1 VKQAITPAGD
11 GMAGPGVKDLRIER
25 DPKVIFA
32 PARVTCERR
41 GDGTIHLRS
50 PLSLAPHARCVG
62 EWLVQWA
69 ERAPRRTCLAE
80 RDPTGWRRLSYAE
93 ALTRVEAIA
102 TWLHEAGLGPERPL
116 VVLSDNSIEH
126 ALLALAA
133 LHVGVPVASIS
144 VAYSLAS
151 SDHAKLKAIVSSLT
165 PGLIYVSS
173 AGAFSQALH
182 AIADLHD
189 AQVVTG
195 DADQSTEGAGPI
207 IPFSRLLERT
217 DPSRVSRAFA
227 AVGPDT
233 VAKILFTS
241 GSTGAPKGVINTH
254 RMLCSN
260 QQAMAQVWP
269 FLEETPPV
277 IVDWLPWSHTFGGNH
292 NFFLVLRNGGTL
304 YIDAGKPVPGAFERT
319 LTNLREVSPTIYCNV
334 PRGYDLLAS
343 ALRTDAELRRG
354 FFARLQ
360 VLLYAAAALP
370 KQPWDELIE
379 LSKGKAGDPIAIVS
393 AWGSTETAPLATSCH
408 FQAERPGNIGLPV
421 PGTELKL
428 VPVAGKLEVR
438 VRGPGIMPGYW
449 RAPGATA
456 AAFDDEGYYRIGDA
470 MRFADPEHPERGL
483 IFDGRIAEDFKLSSG
498 TWVSVGSLRL
508 LGIEALAPIAQDIV
522 VSGHDLDFVAFLV
535 VPNVVACR
543 EIAGL
548 SQDAPI
554 AQVLTAPQVRA
565 RVREGLRQLH
575 AKTGGASS
583 MHAKRALL
591 MEEPLS
597 SDAGE
602 ITDKGYVN
610 QRAVLARRAPLVER
624 LHGPGLHEAIV
635 VLQQGGRK
643 R

>member
-1 VKQAITPAGD
+1 VKQAITPTGD
-11 GMAGPGVKDLRIER
+11 GMAASGPEDSRIER
-25 DPKVIFA
+25 DPKIIFA
-32 PARVTCERR
+32 PARVTCVRR
-41 GDGTIHLRS
+41 GDGTIDLRS
-50 PLSLAPHARCVG
+50 PMPLAPYARCVG
-62 EWLVQWA
+62 EWLVRWA
-69 ERAPRRTCLAE
+69 ERSPQRTYLAS
-80 RDPTGWRRLSYAE
+80 RNATGWRRLSYAE
-93 ALTRVEAIA
+93 ALNRVEAIA
-102 TWLHEAGLGPERPL
+102 TWLLEAGLGPERPL

-126 ALLALAA
+126 ALLALSAM
-133 LHVGVPVASIS
+133 HVGVPVASIS

-151 SDHAKLKAIVSSLT
+151 SDHAKLRAIVSSLT
-165 PGLIYVSS
+165 PGVVYVSS
-173 AGAFSQALH
+173 AAAFAPALH
-182 AIADLHD
+182 AIAGLHD
-189 AQVVTG
+189 AQIVAG
-195 DADQSTEGAGPI
+195 DAAESTEDVGPV
-207 IPFSRLLERT
+207 IPFARLLERT
-217 DPSRVSRAFA
+217 DPSRVSLALA
-227 AVGPDT
+227 AVGPQT

-269 FLEETPPV
+269 FLEKTPPV

-304 YIDAGKPVPGAFERT
+304 YIDSGKPVPGAFEHT
-319 LTNLREVSPTIYCNV
+319 LSNLREVSPTLYCNV
-334 PRGYDLLAS
+334 PRGYDLLVT
-343 ALRTDAELRRG
+343 ALRADAHLRQS

-379 LSKGKAGDPIAIVS
+379 LSKRTTDAPIAIVS

-438 VRGPGIMPGYW
+438 VRGTGIMPGYW
-449 RAPGATA
+449 RAAAATA

-470 MRFADPEHPERGL
+470 MRFADQEHPERGL

-508 LGIEALAPIAQDIV
+508 MGIEALAPVAQDIV
-522 VSGHDLDFVAFLV
+522 VSGHDLDAVAFLV
-535 VPNVVACR
+535 VPNVIACR

-548 SQDAPI
+548 PQDASI
-554 AQVLTAPQVRA
+554 AQVLAAPQVRE
-565 RVREGLRQLH
+565 RVAKGLGRLH
-575 AKTGGASS
+575 AETGGASS

-610 QRAVLARRAPLVER
+610 QRAVLARRATLVER
-624 LHGPGLHEAIV
+624 LHAAGLDEAIV
-635 VLQQGGRK
+635 VL
-643 R
+643 